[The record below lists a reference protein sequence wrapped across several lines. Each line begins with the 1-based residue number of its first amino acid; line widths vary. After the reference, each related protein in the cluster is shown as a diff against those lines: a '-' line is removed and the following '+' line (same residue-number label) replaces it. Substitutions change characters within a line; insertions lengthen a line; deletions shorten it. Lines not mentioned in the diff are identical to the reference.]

1 MGGATPGGYI
11 RQNDNVRSDCSKGF
25 GRDKTDSI
33 KVLEVL
39 ICTNRYKKMFFVLLG
54 FAEFICKNMHRVLL
68 HKNTFLLQ
76 KTTYYMILIVRR
88 I

>member
-54 FAEFICKNMHRVLL
+54 FAEMVCKNMQRDLL
-68 HKNTFLLQ
+68 HKNTVLLQ
-76 KTTYYMILIVRR
+76 KATGYVILPM
-88 I
+88 